1 MYMYDLE
8 IIILGMLLRLFMYM
22 YDLEIIEEESFT
34 RWKEE
39 VNDEYPGKGKALFQV
54 WLYIIFISLS
64 LAWSGEVFQNCL
76 KQALF
81 LSAHFLVK
89 FIWNRLIMSSF
100 SPIDALWEQSLL
112 ELGFCMWGL
121 FIVNPSGQLKGGLKE
136 SRR

>member
-54 WLYIIFISLS
+54 
-64 LAWSGEVFQNCL
+64 
-76 KQALF
+76 
-81 LSAHFLVK
+81 
-89 FIWNRLIMSSF
+89 
-100 SPIDALWEQSLL
+100 
-112 ELGFCMWGL
+112 
-121 FIVNPSGQLKGGLKE
+121 
-136 SRR
+136 